1 MAWST
6 CSIETGKSSKGEI
19 DLGFKNKRA
28 GRLISRRLISRKPL
42 SSQPLL
48 NQPYNFVDNL
58 PPCLKHIE
66 GFPGIKLGN
75 KSTVHVGNIPVHN
88 CDYSQET
95 VAQSKCGVC
104 LSWIARYYTD
114 IPILQ
119 SQVKALTDQIGALT
133 NENHR
138 LESVIQSKGKRIKT
152 TGNVTFK
159 NVEVATAIV
168 NSKII

>member
-1 MAWST
+1 M
-6 CSIETGKSSKGEI
+6 IEIHESSDSKI
-19 DLGFKNKRA
+19 DRFLTEED
-28 GRLISRRLISRKPL
+28 PL

-48 NQPYNFVDNL
+48 DQPYNFVDNL

-75 KSTVHVGNIPVHN
+75 KSTVHVGNTPVHN
-88 CDYSQET
+88 CDYSQGT
-95 VAQSKCGVC
+95 VAQSKCEVC
-104 LSWIARYYTD
+104 LSWIDRYYTD

-138 LESVIQSKGKRIKT
+138 LESVIQSKGKRMKT

-159 NVEVATAIV
+159 NVEAATTIV